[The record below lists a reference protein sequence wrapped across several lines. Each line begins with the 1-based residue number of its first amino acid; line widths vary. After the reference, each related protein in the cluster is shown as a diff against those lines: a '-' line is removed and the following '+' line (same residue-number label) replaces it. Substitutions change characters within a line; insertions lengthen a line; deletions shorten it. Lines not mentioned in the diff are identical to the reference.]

1 MYAVIHFVFE
11 TLQRND
17 NKSGNGSSGG
27 SSSSD
32 NSGGGSGGS
41 SSGNG
46 GDCSSSESSSG
57 CANWMSSSSLWM
69 LKDVIFDSLENID
82 ASTAAALSSSSSA
95 SLGQM
100 RSILSLLKVLHVFV
114 QSHVD
119 LALLPVE
126 VHQKLSRDGFIT
138 VSESHPLSSSSTCS
152 TGT

>member
-17 NKSGNGSSGG
+17 NKSGNGGSGG
-27 SSSSD
+27 SSSSSSD

-41 SSGNG
+41 SRG
-46 GDCSSSESSSG
+46 SSG
-57 CANWMSSSSLWM
+57 GANWMSSSSLWM

-126 VHQKLSRDGFIT
+126 VHQKLSRDGLIT
-138 VSESHPLSSSSTCS
+138 ASGSHPLSSSSTCS

>member
-17 NKSGNGSSGG
+17 NKSGSGSSGG
-27 SSSSD
+27 SSSSSSSSD
-32 NSGGGSGGS
+32 SSGGGSSGS
-41 SSGNG
+41 SRG
-46 GDCSSSESSSG
+46 SSG
-57 CANWMSSSSLWM
+57 GANWMSSSSLWM

-82 ASTAAALSSSSSA
+82 ASTATALSSSSSA

-119 LALLPVE
+119 LALLPIE
-126 VHQKLSRDGFIT
+126 VHQKLSRDGYIT
-138 VSESHPLSSSSTCS
+138 ASGSHPLSSPSTCN
-152 TGT
+152 TGTTQSLS

>member
-17 NKSGNGSSGG
+17 NKSGNGGSGG
-27 SSSSD
+27 SSSSSSD

-41 SSGNG
+41 SRG
-46 GDCSSSESSSG
+46 SSG
-57 CANWMSSSSLWM
+57 GANWMSSSSLWM

-126 VHQKLSRDGFIT
+126 VHQKLSRDGYIT
-138 VSESHPLSSSSTCS
+138 LSGSHPLSSSSTCS